1 MTTSAPLLTIPTN
14 ECTHVLTLAHSHRFQ
29 NVEVDPPSENTDDE
43 AQSEE
48 LRDQEHNG
56 LGVGDEADDELLTT
70 PVGRSLGDEELS
82 ISSCEVC
89 RAISSISLCVLS
101 LLTASALITMAVI
114 GTCQTDAK
122 GRQRHRAE

>member
-1 MTTSAPLLTIPTN
+1 M
-14 ECTHVLTLAHSHRFQ
+14 
-29 NVEVDPPSENTDDE
+29 EVDPPSENTDDE